1 MVMHLPNWLPEIRRR
16 IVLRT
21 PAALRPLLFVGVLGI
36 AMVVAQAGAVLVY
49 RLSGESRSVN
59 FKFIAFMT
67 ACAGMA
73 ALVYGLCRAI
83 VPPAMRA
90 RPWILGLAASAS
102 FWLSVALL
110 PPSAIQSFTDV
121 IALCVAILAFG
132 VFGGYL
138 QWRSDQDTKRENA

>member
-1 MVMHLPNWLPEIRRR
+1 MYRRNWLPQIRRR
-16 IVLRT
+16 IVLGT

-36 AMVVAQAGAVLVY
+36 VMVVAQAGAVLVY
-49 RLSGESRSVN
+49 RLGGESRSLN
-59 FKFIAFMT
+59 FKFIAFVS

-83 VPPAMRA
+83 LPPAMWA

-102 FWLSVALL
+102 FWLSEAILA
-110 PPSAIQSFTDV
+110 PSAIQSFTDV

-132 VFGGYL
+132 GFGGYL
-138 QWRSDQDTKRENA
+138 QWRSDRDTKRKDA